1 MAWVDASI
9 DFDADLLPQPILAV
23 SSEFQQHCSSL
34 HQHQKGQLLYI
45 TEGYVEVYL
54 AASRDYCLLTPQ
66 FMVWIPAQMLH
77 QIQVKQRIQYHSVW
91 FDPSVYSLAMHSK
104 IFMPSELLR
113 AVLQRMMLLPLDT
126 NWQQG
131 SALHLGQLCLDEIN
145 TIQAA
150 ALSLQWP
157 EHQKLRTLLETY
169 ALPPSRTELADALH
183 VSEKTLT
190 RIFKK
195 DTQMS
200 YQQWRQ
206 NYKLILAIKLLAEKK
221 RISEI
226 ADYLEFSSDS
236 AFIYFFKRLT
246 GKSPTQYFD

>member
-9 DFDADLLPQPILAV
+9 DFDADQLPQPILAV
-23 SSEFQQHCSSL
+23 HSEFQQHCSSL

-54 AASRDYCLLTPQ
+54 EESRDYCLLTPQ
-66 FMVWIPAQMLH
+66 FMVWIPPKTLH

-91 FDPSVYSLAMHSK
+91 FDSSVNTLAMQSK
-104 IFMPSELLR
+104 IFLPSDLLR
-113 AVLQRMMLLPLDT
+113 VVLQRMMLLPLDT
-126 NWQQG
+126 DWRQG
-131 SALHLGQLCLDEIN
+131 SALHLGQLCLNEIN
-145 TIQAA
+145 DIQAEP
-150 ALSLQWP
+150 LSLQWP
-157 EHQKLRTLLETY
+157 EHQKLRALLERY
-169 ALPPSRTELADALH
+169 LLPPSRTALADALH

-246 GKSPTQYFD
+246 GKSPAQYFE